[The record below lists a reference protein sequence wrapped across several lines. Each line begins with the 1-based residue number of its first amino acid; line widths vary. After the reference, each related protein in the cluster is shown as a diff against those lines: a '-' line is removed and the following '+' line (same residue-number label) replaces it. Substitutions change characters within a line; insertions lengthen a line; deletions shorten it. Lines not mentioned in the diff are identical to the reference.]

1 MDGVNYASV
10 TRNQH
15 IPQYCGSC
23 WAHGSTSAMAGRCA
37 TACQGALQHRA
48 RREGAQPAHP
58 GCLGRGRGPRLA
70 GAHAGGQDRSRDKWP
85 PGAFSVPKMDPDV
98 GTQGSLGVS
107 GGEEAASPRR
117 LAPAWAW
124 SLSEAALCSGDLC
137 RLACEEGGW
146 RSEHLRRLLGL
157 VGARGSHLPRGSR
170 LRAGHCLP
178 PGRAQGGPAEGVA
191 SAGVSL
197 VALPWGPWGCNIHL
211 IFRKEEGGAR

>member
-1 MDGVNYASV
+1 
-10 TRNQH
+10 
-15 IPQYCGSC
+15 
-23 WAHGSTSAMAGRCA
+23 MA
-37 TACQGALQHRA
+37 
-48 RREGAQPAHP
+48 
-58 GCLGRGRGPRLA
+58 
-70 GAHAGGQDRSRDKWP
+70 

-98 GTQGSLGVS
+98 GTQWLPRCLRWRGSCFSTAVGSCLGL
-107 GGEEAASPRR
+107 EPLLR
-117 LAPAWAW
+117 
-124 SLSEAALCSGDLC
+124 DLC